1 MGIPVTVILDSAV
14 GYYMERVDVV
24 LLGAE
29 GVVESGG
36 IVNKV
41 GGWVGWV
48 GWAARCRQR
57 QGRRVRA
64 RAPALHGVVRMPWAG
79 TPRKCVGVRGQAW
92 PR

>member
-14 GYYMERVDVV
+14 GYYMERVDLV

-41 GGWVGWV
+41 WKE
-48 GWAARCRQR
+48 
-57 QGRRVRA
+57 
-64 RAPALHGVVRMPWAG
+64 GVVSLVDLVGRTKPQG
-79 TPRKCVGVRGQAW
+79 STDLPPFFIHKTP
-92 PR
+92 